1 MKKSSFVLIFLL
13 TGLIFVSGV
22 KAQGPPGD
30 WTSDIACQNLDTQTP
45 ANVTLT
51 FYPQGQSEAAMSYDD
66 IIPAGGS
73 KFYSTAD
80 LGVPDGFLGSVVV
93 DSSQSVVCA
102 VNTLKQG
109 DGSSASPY
117 RIASSSGVDASGS
130 AGTMYAPQVMK
141 DYTGWDSYVSVQNT
155 SDAEISVEVTYK
167 NRAGEDVAEATE
179 TATIPAYSNTVFD
192 QATNDGLPSE
202 FIGSARVSVTE
213 PADGKM
219 TMVVNF
225 YNDGSDSETSQFHSY
240 NGFGSGA
247 GQLYIP
253 RVVRLFYG
261 YNSGVTVQNVG
272 EVETS
277 VTMTFYFGGEEY
289 TYNSDPIAP
298 SAAEVLYLPDVAV
311 LEPVDDLIVN
321 YRFGNAFVQADDP
334 EGEIVAI
341 INEDNRGNTE
351 HNDGEEI
358 PPERV
363 GQGSTYSAI
372 PVGAESKQLYF
383 PQVPAKAED
392 VFSGGF
398 YISNVTDQ
406 EGVCDITF
414 YQVPEATLDDVSI
427 AANGSLSYYAPN
439 IANLPDGFNG
449 SVRANCTVEVIGIHN
464 FAVEPGSGK
473 VGDSFTQNNAFTP

>member
-1 MKKSSFVLIFLL
+1 MKKSILV
-13 TGLIFVSGV
+13 LIFVSICLSFV
-22 KAQGPPGD
+22 SPVRAQGPSGD
-30 WTSDIACQNLDTQTP
+30 WISEIACQNLDTETP

-51 FYPQGQSEAAMSYDD
+51 FYSQGQSEAATSYDD
-66 IIPAGGS
+66 VIPAGGS
-73 KFYSTAD
+73 KLYASAD
-80 LGVPDGFLGSVVV
+80 LGLPDNFLGSVVV

-102 VNTLKQG
+102 VNTMKQG
-109 DGSSASPY
+109 DGSSDSPY
-117 RIASSSGVDASGS
+117 RIASSSGADERGS

-141 DYTGWDSYVSVQNT
+141 EYTGWNSYFSVQNT
-155 SDAEISVEVTYK
+155 SDAAVSVEVTYK

-179 TATIPAYSNTVFD
+179 TATIPAYSNAMFD

-202 FIGSARVSVTE
+202 FIGSAKVSVIE
-213 PADGKM
+213 PAEGKIA
-219 TMVVNF
+219 MVVNF

-240 NGFGSGA
+240 NGFGSGV

-277 VTMTFYFGGEEY
+277 VTIRFYFGGEDY
-289 TYNSDPIAP
+289 TYSSDPIAP
-298 SAAEVLYLPDVAV
+298 SAAEVLYLPDVTV

-321 YRFGNAFVQADDP
+321 YRFGNAFVEVDDP
-334 EGEIVAI
+334 DGEIVAI
-341 INEDNRGNTE
+341 VNEDNRGNTD
-351 HNDGEEI
+351 HNDGNEI
-358 PPERV
+358 PPERI

-372 PVGAESKQLYF
+372 PVGAENKQLYF
-383 PQVPAKAED
+383 PQVPAKADD

-414 YQVPEATLDDVSI
+414 YQVPEATINDVTI

-439 IANLPDGFNG
+439 IANLPSGFNG
-449 SVRANCTVEVIGIHN
+449 GVRANCTVEVIGIHN
-464 FAVEPGSGK
+464 FAAEPESGK